1 MKTTLTL
8 KTKQLLLSMGG
19 VMVLAVVV
27 LGLLLYG
34 NRQTQAVIQD
44 QLEQQAREGAARIA
58 EGVYNMVRTQDQL
71 LRVKLQGDLSVAR
84 DQLLRVGKPKLSG
97 ETVSW
102 KAVNQF
108 TKESKEVTLPKLL
121 AGDTWLGQESAPAS
135 EVPVV
140 DPVKKLIGGTCTIF
154 QRLNSE
160 GDMLRV
166 ATNVLGSDGR
176 RAIGTYIPAKNPDG
190 TPNPVIS
197 TVMSGKT
204 YTGRAFV
211 VNAWYITAYEP
222 ILDIDGKAIIGMLYV
237 GIPMESVKELRESI
251 YNIPVG
257 KTGYVYV
264 VGGTGNHKGH
274 YIISYKGKR
283 DGENIWDAK
292 DSEGRPFVHDIVE
305 KGMAAKNGQC
315 NFVYYPWKNQGET
328 TARMKVAAVTYYE
341 PWDWVIGAGTY
352 LDELQESVTSLTQ
365 QNRKFLYWQIVL
377 MVIVLGASLITAWLI
392 TSRMSG
398 DLKRISVGLSEAT
411 DEVTSA
417 SSQVSSASQTL
428 AQGASEQ
435 AASIEEASASLEEMS
450 AMTNQNASNAQQ
462 ANVLM
467 EKTRS
472 VVQQANDAMQA
483 LIDSMKEISHAS
495 EETSKII
502 KTIDEI
508 AFQTNLLAL
517 NAAVEAARA
526 GEAGAGFA
534 VVADEV
540 RNLAMRAAQAAKST
554 AELIE
559 ETVKKVKTGSAIVSK
574 TNAAFSEVADSTG
587 KASELIGEIAEAS
600 KEQAQGIGQVN
611 SSVSEM
617 DKVIQ
622 NTAATAEETASASE
636 ELSAQA
642 EHMKAMVREL
652 LRLILGTKTTTVGSS
667 ISSHPTTDRGK
678 TPTSRSQRKP
688 SLPTG
693 SGKAKSKAL
702 APLRHKQEV
711 HPEELIPFDEDE
723 LKKF

>member
-19 VMVLAVVV
+19 VIVLSIVV
-27 LGLLLYG
+27 LGLLLFG
-34 NRQTQAVIQD
+34 NRQTQSIIEE
-44 QLEQQAREGAARIA
+44 QLGQQAREGAARIA

-71 LRVKLQGDLSVAR
+71 LRIKLQGDLSFAR
-84 DQLLRVGKPKLSG
+84 DQLLRVGKPKLSS

-108 TKESKEVTLPKLL
+108 TKESKEVGLPKML
-121 AGDTWLGQESAPAS
+121 AGDTWLGQESAPTS

-140 DPVKKLIGGTCTIF
+140 DAVKKLVGGTCTIF
-154 QRLNSE
+154 QRMNPE

-166 ATNVLGSDGR
+166 ATNVLGTDGR
-176 RAIGTYIPAKNPDG
+176 RAIGTFIPIKNPDG
-190 TPNPVIS
+190 TPNPVVS
-197 TVMSGKT
+197 TVLSGKT

-211 VNAWYITAYEP
+211 VNAWYITTYEP
-222 ILDIDGKAIIGMLYV
+222 IFDTDGKGVIGMLYV
-237 GIPMESVKELRESI
+237 GIPLESVKELRESI

-264 VGGTGNHKGH
+264 VGGTGDQRGK

-292 DSEGRPFVHDIVE
+292 DSEGRLFVQDIVE

-315 NFVYYPWKNQGET
+315 NYVYYPWKNQGET
-328 TARMKVAAVTYYE
+328 MARMKVAAVTYYE

-352 LDELQESVTSLTQ
+352 LDELQESVTLLNR
-365 QNRKFLYWQIVL
+365 QNLKFLYWQIAIMIL
-377 MVIVLGASLITAWLI
+377 VLGASLILGWLV
-392 TSRMSG
+392 TSRISR
-398 DLKRISVGLSEAT
+398 DLKRLSVGLGDAT
-411 DEVTSA
+411 EEVTSA

-450 AMTNQNASNAQQ
+450 AMTNQNANNAQQ

-472 VVQQANDAMQA
+472 IVQEANDAMHA
-483 LIDSMKEISHAS
+483 LIDSMQEISHAS

-559 ETVKKVKTGSAIVSK
+559 ETVKKVKNGSAIVSK
-574 TNAAFSEVADSTG
+574 TNAAFSEVAGSTA
-587 KASELIGEIAEAS
+587 KVSELIGEIAEAS

-611 SSVSEM
+611 ASVSEM

-642 EHMKAMVREL
+642 EHMKAMVQEL
-652 LRLILGTKTTTVGSS
+652 LRLILGDKTG
-667 ISSHPTTDRGK
+667 TDSLSASGV
-678 TPTSRSQRKP
+678 TPSRVSAPKNRSLRKP
-688 SLPTG
+688 MLPV
-693 SGKAKSKAL
+693 SSAKTRSKAV
-702 APLRHKQEV
+702 APIGSKHEV